1 VDLVCSLCEM
11 TFAGCSETHAMRDLR
26 AWLHNRSVQLT
37 SAQFR
42 QVGWGRRV
50 GSSHVVVP
58 CGLAADLLYVMQPQA
73 SVAAEICRSQ
83 PSGNVKRRA
92 PQLAGARL
100 ATLTQHIVQLDC
112 ITAAVPPASA
122 CASCGHVLCG
132 DADGTGMPTA
142 ACSLRRHRRITTLRV
157 YPSGTGGSRH
167 CVSPER
173 HRRITALRDCPSGT
187 GASQPLFVTRA
198 ASA

>member
-1 VDLVCSLCEM
+1 
-11 TFAGCSETHAMRDLR
+11 
-26 AWLHNRSVQLT
+26 
-37 SAQFR
+37 
-42 QVGWGRRV
+42 
-50 GSSHVVVP
+50 
-58 CGLAADLLYVMQPQA
+58 MQPQA

-83 PSGNVKRRA
+83 PAGNVKRRA

-142 ACSLRRHRRITTLRV
+142 ACSHRRHRRITTLRV

-167 CVSPER
+167 CVSARAAPADHDTACLPER
-173 HRRITALRDCPSGT
+173 HRRITTTVRYPGCISVTTAACLAKPPARDRTSTVELESATERNQRRP
-187 GASQPLFVTRA
+187 TRA
-198 ASA
+198 AKVMGALISLPRCFKFR